1 MKPLWMTGVLTGAL
15 VLLSG
20 CAHFM
25 PTAQPQTLH
34 YQCGTMPL
42 TVTLNPGQKVDSVTF
57 LLDGEPHTLPQVPAA
72 SGTRYSD
79 DRYTFWS
86 KGKQTFIVRGDRII
100 VNDCVLQ

>member
-1 MKPLWMTGVLTGAL
+1 MKPLFMAGAL

-57 LLDGEPHTLPQVPAA
+57 LLDGESHTLPQVPAA
-72 SGTRYSD
+72 SGARYSD

-86 KGKQTFIVRGDRII
+86 KGQQAFIVRGDRII